1 MSDVFMDLCATAEPF
16 LHGKAHR
23 GMAIGARN
31 ILSKIQ
37 DKLQEATEQN
47 PEYGVLV
54 TGYSL
59 GAGICQL
66 VAMELLQTQPN
77 VRCISYGAPL
87 VFEADLQGMHS
98 FGVIVISIVK
108 KNGLYIFRRHQRM
121 WK

>member
-1 MSDVFMDLCATAEPF
+1 MDLCATAEPF

-37 DKLQEATEQN
+37 DKLQEAMDQN

-87 VFEADLQGMHS
+87 VFEADLQGEYVKYVINYIYFRCQDCFKNNVFH
-98 FGVIVISIVK
+98 FG
-108 KNGLYIFRRHQRM
+108 LLH
-121 WK
+121 